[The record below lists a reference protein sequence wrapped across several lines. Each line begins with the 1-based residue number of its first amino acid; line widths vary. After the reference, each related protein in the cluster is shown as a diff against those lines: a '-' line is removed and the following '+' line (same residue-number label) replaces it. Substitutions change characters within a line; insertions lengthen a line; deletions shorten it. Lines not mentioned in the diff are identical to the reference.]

1 MMRALVLV
9 ALVGFG
15 QAAPLSPHTAL
26 HLARPERLDL
36 EQLNTGSAAAAPEPH
51 FTEETMPKVS
61 PTLQCVMGLTMQYF
75 VIYTCLAI
83 VRTVNEFDAFAFI
96 GVQKILETACTTV
109 TYAPMLSV
117 LFLGARMRA
126 IQLTQG
132 ETEKYKLPQPWA
144 QTAMFCCVYAV
155 LGQVIIVLLI
165 PILTHEA
172 EVTTDEHGHLD
183 LSHVESGGT
192 VAA

>member
-1 MMRALVLV
+1 MMKYC
-9 ALVGFG
+9 
-15 QAAPLSPHTAL
+15 
-26 HLARPERLDL
+26 
-36 EQLNTGSAAAAPEPH
+36 AAAAPEPH

-75 VIYTCLAI
+75 IIYTCLAI

-117 LFLGARMRA
+117 LFLGARMCA

-132 ETEKYKLPQPWA
+132 ETEKYKLPQPWV
-144 QTAMFCCVYAV
+144 QMAMFACSFAV
-155 LGQVIIVLLI
+155 LAQVILVLII
-165 PILTHEA
+165 PVFTNEGKVATDA
-172 EVTTDEHGHLD
+172 EGNLD
-183 LSHVESGGT
+183 
-192 VAA
+192 